1 MEYCSNIRLL
11 GLPLVHVAI
20 GRGDATGRY
29 RRGVAT
35 GWIAIG
41 DVAVGVILA
50 CGGVS
55 LGGISLGGVA
65 AGLLPM
71 GGLAFGLLALG
82 GLAIGV
88 TAIGGAALGWHAAIG
103 GFAMARDHAL
113 GGLAIAR
120 HVLGPPDPD
129 HSMLSAIPRAPFDWI
144 DAVVLALLVA
154 ALIAVSLSIRRRLGH

>member
-1 MEYCSNIRLL
+1 MEYRSNTRLL

-35 GWIAIG
+35 GWLAIG
-41 DVAVGVILA
+41 DIAVGVVLA

-65 AGLLPM
+65 AGLLPI
-71 GGLAFGLLALG
+71 GGLAFGLLAFG
-82 GLAIGV
+82 GLALGI
-88 TAIGGAALGWHAAIG
+88 TAIGGAAVGWHAAIG
-103 GFAMARDHAL
+103 GLAMAHEYAL
-113 GGLAIAR
+113 GGFAFAR
-120 HVLGPPDPD
+120 HVLGPPDRD
-129 HSMLSAIPRAPFDWI
+129 HSALSTIPHAPFDWP

-154 ALIAVSLSIRRRLGH
+154 ALIMVALSIRRRRES